1 MRVFRVVSR
10 KSKDANDAFSI
21 GGLQVS
27 TLFNETRSGVTN
39 KLCGCFCECGRL
51 AALCECEFVADVAH
65 HDAYVV
71 ALWLSVE
78 RNSSVAETPKL
89 GRRNA
94 IGKQRSNKMGPVPA

>member
-1 MRVFRVVSR
+1 MFRVVGR

-27 TLFNETRSGVTN
+27 ALFNQMRSGVTN
-39 KLCGCFCECGRL
+39 ELCRCFCECGRL
-51 AALCECEFVADVAH
+51 AALRECEFVADVAY

-89 GRRNA
+89 SRRNA
-94 IGKQRSNKMGPVPA
+94 IRKQRADKM